1 LTGAFRPGQIV
12 GAKIVSLRDILIVS
26 GSGSEGFCLGIISE
40 NKNWCLSVFGRAD
53 RSARGLVFALEE
65 CIASGFGSFIGSW
78 ISGLIVQMCMVEGE
92 ASILAQWSVIW
103 SIPALAAGAT
113 ALFYALSSRGRELSH

>member
-1 LTGAFRPGQIV
+1 MFYLAISLHGICYDFFFVAGYIYMDERVPPQDRASAQGLLT
-12 GAKIVSLRDILIVS
+12 
-26 GSGSEGFCLGIISE
+26 
-40 NKNWCLSVFGRAD
+40 
-53 RSARGLVFALEE
+53 LVT
-65 CIASGFGSFIGSW
+65 SGFGSFIGSW
-78 ISGLIVQMCMVEGE
+78 ISGLIVQMCMAEGE